1 MLQHPAALTPTPA
14 ALTPTPA
21 GLHMPLLGL
30 GTWKASPGEV
40 RRAVVAAIRAGH
52 RHIDCAEVYQNEE
65 EVGQALR
72 EVGGEGG

>member
-1 MLQHPAALTPTPA
+1 
-14 ALTPTPA
+14 
-21 GLHMPLLGL
+21 MPLLGL
-30 GTWKASPGEV
+30 GTWKAAPGEV

-72 EVGGEGG
+72 EVRGGAGGR

>member
-1 MLQHPAALTPTPA
+1 
-14 ALTPTPA
+14 
-21 GLHMPLLGL
+21 MPLLGL
-30 GTWKASPGEV
+30 GTWKAAPGEV

-72 EVGGEGG
+72 EVRRVSGGGQAILQGDC